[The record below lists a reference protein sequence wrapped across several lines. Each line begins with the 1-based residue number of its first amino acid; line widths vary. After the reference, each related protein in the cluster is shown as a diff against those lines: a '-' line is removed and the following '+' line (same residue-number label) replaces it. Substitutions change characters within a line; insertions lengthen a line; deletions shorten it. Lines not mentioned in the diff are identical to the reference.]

1 MDKYAQE
8 QGMAK
13 RTPHHY
19 SEWVVP
25 LISSLCL
32 VTGTLWAVSFFMTP
46 KSGEVSLSASSTA
59 LTTVHAKPNS
69 ATSVTP
75 AIVAQP
81 NQRADDQSL
90 IARLSRSVIHT
101 VSGANPAVNARSTLT
116 NPLSSSD
123 WSESK
128 PVPVGYRKIS
138 GETMYV
144 TQIDLT
150 DPHIFLGI
158 GLAHNASQANNS
170 KSSKGDEDFA
180 HMVRRHK
187 AAVTVN
193 GTFFSMDQ
201 QKRVMGNMV
210 SGGRFLKYSPWENYG
225 TTLGMRSGNRLEMV
239 TARTEGKPNWQ
250 SHWFSITAGPRLL
263 KDGKVQLQPRAEGFT
278 DRHMMEGK
286 ALRIGMG
293 YPKDGRSLLMVTFLS
308 PLTLVKQARIM
319 HHLGCDEAMNLDGG
333 TSVAMAQGGKILQPA
348 GRELTNVITVY
359 DVQHPAPDALRDSWR
374 AFQRGNIVA
383 QKPVDHST
391 GQMAQTKPIN
401 AAEQRN

>member
-1 MDKYAQE
+1 MT
-8 QGMAK
+8 K
-13 RTPHHY
+13 RAPHHY

-32 VTGTLWAVSFFMTP
+32 VTGALWAVSYFMTP
-46 KSGEVSLSASSTA
+46 KSGQLSSSSSSTA
-59 LTTVHAKPNS
+59 VTPVHATPNA
-69 ATSVTP
+69 ATRVPPS
-75 AIVAQP
+75 IAQV
-81 NQRADDQSL
+81 NRQADDQSL
-90 IARLSRSVIHT
+90 IARLSRSVIHA
-101 VSGANPAVNARSTLT
+101 VSGANPAVTARSTLT
-116 NPLSSSD
+116 NPLSGSS
-123 WSESK
+123 WSGSK
-128 PVPVGYRKIS
+128 PVPVGYRKIF

-144 TQIDLT
+144 TQIDLA
-150 DPHIFLGI
+150 DPHVFLGI
-158 GLAHNASQANNS
+158 GLAHNATQANNS
-170 KSSKGDEDFA
+170 KVTKGDEDFGR
-180 HMVRRHK
+180 MVRRYK

-225 TTLGMRSGNRLEMV
+225 TTLGIRSGNRLEML

-293 YPKDGRSLLMVTFLS
+293 YPKDGRNLLMVTFLS
-308 PLTLVKQARIM
+308 PLTLAKQAQIM
-319 HHLGCDEAMNLDGG
+319 HRLGCDEAMNLDGG
-333 TSVAMAQGGKILQPA
+333 TSVAMAQGGKILKPA

-359 DVQHPAPDALRDSWR
+359 DVQHPAPDDLRDSWR
-374 AFQRGNIVA
+374 AFQQGNVVA
-383 QKPVDHST
+383 QTPVDRSASRI
-391 GQMAQTKPIN
+391 AQTKLSK
-401 AAEQRN
+401 ATDVRQLR